1 MYIALRRLVMAK
13 VDLKKME
20 SWLQNLSL
28 VDERIR
34 KEMMQEI
41 KDYVKG
47 KDLRPNAELR
57 AKKLVEAYINET
69 NRKIMK

>member
-1 MYIALRRLVMAK
+1 MPK

-20 SWLQNLSL
+20 SWLRNLSL
-28 VDERIR
+28 VDERIGG
-34 KEMMQEI
+34 EMMHEV

-47 KDLRPNAELR
+47 KNMRPNAELR
-57 AKKLVEAYINET
+57 ARKLVEAYMNET